1 MDLTFD
7 SVIQF
12 VSTFFG
18 GSTTLAGL
26 AIIVA
31 AWMICAVVCFQMKAS
46 PAYSIA
52 PMLPICI
59 FMAAYGVINETVA
72 IFICIVVAAM
82 VASELKRVV
91 D

>member
-7 SVIQF
+7 NVVIF
-12 VSTFFG
+12 ISGFFG

-31 AWMICAVVCFQMKAS
+31 AWMICAVICFQMKAS

-72 IFICIVVAAM
+72 IFICIVCAAFVANE
-82 VASELKRVV
+82 VKRVV

>member
-7 SVIQF
+7 SVINF
-12 VSTFFG
+12 VAGFFG

-26 AIIVA
+26 AIIVV
-31 AWMICAVVCFQMKAS
+31 AWMICAVVCFQMKA
-46 PAYSIA
+46 PPTYSVA

-72 IFICIVVAAM
+72 IFICIIAAAL
-82 VASELKRVV
+82 VASEVKRAV